1 MVGLHRAAPAGESNE
16 RPHTQ
21 YSCSKLMRVS
31 ARLKEQSDGCT
42 RLGAN
47 AGRPVALM
55 TVGILIA
62 LALAVGLLR
71 LYRLTEIPPGLTLD
85 ESAHGV
91 DAMHVLS
98 GEHAVFFPGNN
109 GREGLMVYAV
119 ALTTA
124 LLGPTMLALRLPA
137 ALASAGTVFGVFW
150 LGRTLFSSDGENG
163 QATPWRGL
171 LVGGVGAGLLA
182 ASLGLTII
190 GRTAYRANFLPML
203 LCFGLALLWR
213 GWSQRNRAR
222 LALAGVCAGLL
233 PYSYIAARFAPF
245 LFLFLGLGFLVSWC
259 IHERERWDTRI
270 PPVRR
275 LSRFAAH
282 LWTGYLKDHLPW
294 AFLFAGVSLLVAAP
308 ILVHFAL
315 HPQHFFM
322 RSDQLLVFQ
331 PGQGQADPL
340 RAFLENTWSHL
351 SVFGFR
357 GDRFWEHNYPAQ
369 PLLAPWEACFF
380 WIGVGMSFWRWQRP
394 AYRLLLS
401 WLILLLLPAVLAK
414 DIFVP
419 NTLRMSG
426 ALPAAY
432 LLAGVGVW
440 ETYRFLTGLI
450 FRKSWAKSVFA
461 LAILVGALI
470 VAQVVR
476 TYQIYFHKWAVA
488 PEVHWIYKAEWLEL
502 VREMH
507 EHPADTGTVYLI
519 PDGHRLADL
528 WEDFNSYTFEYLY
541 QGEAPAFLYHPK
553 TPDLAR
559 KISSSLASVEDLSLV
574 KAVEWKT
581 NLVGTAAETERITVL
596 LSRYGRYLGS
606 DDYDSFA
613 IHTFSDVSLERPWT
627 FYENL
632 ERLVVAFDS
641 GIALRGFALGQG
653 REQLSSRQLHS
664 LGEMRTL
671 WAALQWETA
680 AGLDVDYAVSLR
692 LYSAAGGEGFQY
704 IKDATLRKPDHSR
717 TGSGGKSASFDTL
730 VQLDIPADLPPGDY
744 DLRLLV
750 YNAATLEPIYS
761 PGVAEPEV
769 VLKRMRLVKS
779 R

>member
-1 MVGLHRAAPAGESNE
+1 
-16 RPHTQ
+16 
-21 YSCSKLMRVS
+21 
-31 ARLKEQSDGCT
+31 
-42 RLGAN
+42 
-47 AGRPVALM
+47 M
-55 TVGILIA
+55 TAGIL
-62 LALAVGLLR
+62 LGLTLAVGLLR

-91 DAMHVLS
+91 DALNVLS

-124 LLGPTMLALRLPA
+124 LLGPTMLGLRLPA
-137 ALASAGTVFGVFW
+137 ALASAGTVFGIFW
-150 LGRTLFSSDGENG
+150 LGRMLFGGDDECG

-171 LVGGVGAGLLA
+171 LVGGAGAGLLA

-203 LCFGLALLWR
+203 LCFCLALLWR
-213 GWSQRNRAR
+213 GWSQRSWAR

-245 LFLFLGLGFLVSWC
+245 LFLSLGAGFLISWS
-259 IHERERWDTRI
+259 IGERERWDTRI
-270 PPVRR
+270 PFVRR

-282 LWTGYLKDHLPW
+282 LWTGYLKDHLPQ
-294 AFLFAGVSLLVAAP
+294 ALLFAGVSLLVAAP

-322 RSDQLLVFQ
+322 RSDQLLVFH
-331 PGQGQADPL
+331 PGQDQADPL
-340 RAFLENTWSHL
+340 RAFLENIWSHI
-351 SVFGFR
+351 SIFGLR

-380 WIGVGMSFWRWQRP
+380 WIGVGMSLWRWQRP
-394 AYRLLLS
+394 AYRLLLL
-401 WLILLLLPAVLAK
+401 WLTLLLLPAVLAK

-426 ALPAAY
+426 AMPAAY

-450 FRKSWAKSVFA
+450 LRKDWARSVFVP
-461 LAILVGALI
+461 AILVGAMV

-476 TYQIYFHKWAVA
+476 TYQIYFQKWAVA

-502 VREMH
+502 VRKMH
-507 EHPADTGTVYLI
+507 EHRPDAGTVYLI
-519 PDGHRLADL
+519 PDGHRLADP

-541 QGEAPAFLYHPK
+541 QGEAPALLFHSR
-553 TPDLAR
+553 TPNLAQ
-559 KISSSLASVEDLSLV
+559 KIGTSLASLENLSLV
-574 KAVEWKT
+574 KVVEWKT

-596 LSRYGRYLGS
+596 LRRYGRYLGS

-613 IHTFSDVSLERPWT
+613 IHTFSDVSLERAWT
-627 FYENL
+627 FYEDL
-632 ERLVVAFDS
+632 ERLVVAFDG
-641 GIALRGFALGQG
+641 GITLRGFALGQG
-653 REQLSSRQLHS
+653 REQLPSRQLPS
-664 LGEMRTL
+664 VGERRTL

-680 AGLDVDYAVSLR
+680 AGLDIDYAVSLR
-692 LYSAAGGEGFQY
+692 LYGGGGGEEFQY
-704 IKDATLRKPDHSR
+704 IKDAALRKPDHTR

-730 VQLDIPADLPPGDY
+730 VQLDIPADLPPGEY

-761 PGVAEPEV
+761 PGEAEPEV
-769 VLKRMRLVKS
+769 VLKRLRLVKS
-779 R
+779 Q